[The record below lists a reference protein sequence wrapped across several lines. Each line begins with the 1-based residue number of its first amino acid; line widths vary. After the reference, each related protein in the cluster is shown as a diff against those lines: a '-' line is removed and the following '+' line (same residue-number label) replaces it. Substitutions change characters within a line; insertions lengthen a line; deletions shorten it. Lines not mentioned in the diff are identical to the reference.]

1 MSVVDRDVTLTR
13 VRAVALTLVAAML
26 AMAVGVAFVAREIP
40 PRADGDVAGVLVP
53 LTALFGLVSPVLGY
67 RLYLLIR
74 ERPAPAAVERFRTA
88 TILGLAVTESAAFSG
103 LIAYLLSGRV
113 ETLIGLVTHILLA
126 GAIWPSD
133 ERLRMFE
140 ER

>member
-1 MSVVDRDVTLTR
+1 MSTGDREAALS
-13 VRAVALTLVAAML
+13 RARLIALALVAGTVALAL
-26 AMAVGVAFVAREIP
+26 AIAVIARQIP
-40 PRADGDVAGVLVP
+40 PHPDGGAARVMVP
-53 LTALFGLVSPVLGY
+53 LSALFGLVSPVLGY

-74 ERPAPAAVERFRTA
+74 ERPAPAAAERFRTA
-88 TILGLAVTESAAFSG
+88 TILGLAVTEGAAFSG
-103 LIAYLLSGRV
+103 LIAYLLSGRY